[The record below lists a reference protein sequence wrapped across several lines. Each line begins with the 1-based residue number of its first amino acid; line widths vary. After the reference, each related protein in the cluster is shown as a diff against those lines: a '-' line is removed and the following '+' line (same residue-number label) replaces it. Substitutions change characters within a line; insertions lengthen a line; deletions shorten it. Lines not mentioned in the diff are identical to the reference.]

1 MALPEL
7 QKSNAQQARETK
19 AAEKNAEANITN
31 MSILQEVRL
40 FTKTTADT
48 ITRMFALQAK
58 QFEIARLNEGK
69 QIEKDRE
76 AGRKKKVEP
85 SKDFK
90 KQFEENYG
98 FPFLGVGNMLA
109 GIAALAGAAV
119 GLRGWEAGAIK
130 SLSRISRIG
139 PTITKG
145 MTSLRTGVLKVFGLT
160 PAGKLIRDP
169 TTGRFLKAP
178 PLGQQI
184 SKGMTNF
191 RTSILKMF
199 GLGADGRLL
208 PRQTPQGFQRASVFT
223 RMTKGLIDGVTK
235 IFQPIKAAGQI
246 VGKSLGGA
254 FGGILRTIGSLG
266 GFAKLFGTILKP
278 IGIVFSLFDGVK
290 TFMNTEGSLFDKINA
305 GIAAALGDFVGA
317 PLDLLKSGL
326 SWVAKTLLGED
337 NFISKFLDSFKIEKV
352 LKDIIATPGK
362 ILSSAFTYITRIFN
376 PEDGK
381 TRGDVIMEPINFI
394 LEKVGAFFDSIKNFF
409 KDKIVKIG
417 QLLGF
422 DLRSEEEIQLE
433 KLQNK
438 QKKLQYDREK
448 LLEEQAKTNA
458 ELQERQV
465 KLREAQEKLKILQG
479 MEATGKLSS
488 KERGQKRMLEMDIA
502 RITKRNA
509 VVDAELTAELK
520 ENEKKLLENSQGL
533 ESVTEEL
540 EKLNKVLEGAT
551 GQTPS
556 GNGAA
561 DVLAFQNAARQS
573 VLSATAPPVF
583 QTNDNSVSSTQIEN
597 KYTGGDRILPV
608 SGYGLYTQ
616 AI

>member
-254 FGGILRTIGSLG
+254 FGGILKTIGSLG

-290 TFMNTEGSLFDKINA
+290 TFMNTEGNLFEKINA

-326 SWVAKTLLGED
+326 VWVADNLLGKD
-337 NFISKFLDSFKIEKV
+337 NFISKFLTSFSIEKT

-362 ILSSAFTYITRIFN
+362 ILMAGFNYLKKIFD
-376 PEDGK
+376 PDAKPAE
-381 TRGDVIMEPINFI
+381 RFAALVEPFEFI
-394 LEKVGAFFDSIKNFF
+394 LDAFKRFFDNIKNFF
-409 KDKIVKIG
+409 GDKIKQVASI
-417 QLLGF
+417 LGF
-422 DLRSEEEIQLE
+422 DMRSEEEKEIE
-433 KLQNK
+433 RLQTA
-438 QKKLQYDREK
+438 LQ
-448 LLEEQAKTNA
+448 
-458 ELQERQV
+458 
-465 KLREAQEKLKILQG
+465 
-479 MEATGKLSS
+479 
-488 KERGQKRMLEMDIA
+488 
-502 RITKRNA
+502 
-509 VVDAELTAELK
+509 
-520 ENEKKLLENSQGL
+520 ENEKIIAEKQKEKAEQMKVLLEKKKAL
-533 ESVTEEL
+533 EEKLEL
-540 EKLNKVLEGAT
+540 KAKKEAEILERKGELSKYNKKALGKIGKDERIELSLVKSAIDELDAVILEKTNELNEAIEKLNKSKLSGVP

>member
-278 IGIVFSLFDGVK
+278 IGIVFSL
-290 TFMNTEGSLFDKINA
+290 
-305 GIAAALGDFVGA
+305 
-317 PLDLLKSGL
+317 LKST
-326 SWVAKTLLGED
+326 TLNSIL
-337 NFISKFLDSFKIEKV
+337 FL
-352 LKDIIATPGK
+352 
-362 ILSSAFTYITRIFN
+362 
-376 PEDGK
+376 
-381 TRGDVIMEPINFI
+381 
-394 LEKVGAFFDSIKNFF
+394 
-409 KDKIVKIG
+409 
-417 QLLGF
+417 
-422 DLRSEEEIQLE
+422 
-433 KLQNK
+433 
-438 QKKLQYDREK
+438 
-448 LLEEQAKTNA
+448 
-458 ELQERQV
+458 
-465 KLREAQEKLKILQG
+465 
-479 MEATGKLSS
+479 
-488 KERGQKRMLEMDIA
+488 
-502 RITKRNA
+502 
-509 VVDAELTAELK
+509 
-520 ENEKKLLENSQGL
+520 
-533 ESVTEEL
+533 
-540 EKLNKVLEGAT
+540 
-551 GQTPS
+551 
-556 GNGAA
+556 
-561 DVLAFQNAARQS
+561 
-573 VLSATAPPVF
+573 
-583 QTNDNSVSSTQIEN
+583 
-597 KYTGGDRILPV
+597 
-608 SGYGLYTQ
+608 
-616 AI
+616 